1 MNIEFDGMHLIVIFI
16 LLSLN
21 VVSLIY
27 QQYYDYFVTS
37 KHILVMFEM
46 YLLYMLF
53 MLYALI

>member
-1 MNIEFDGMHLIVIFI
+1 MYIKYDSTYLIAIFI
-16 LLSLN
+16 ILSLN
-21 VVSLIY
+21 MVSLIY

-46 YLLYMLF
+46 YLLCMLF